1 MMDQSSAD
9 SSETTAGSSV
19 HALPEGRWF
28 WRRLYVF
35 SSTFALWALLRHAV
49 TRTPADRLP
58 QVTEGLIQLLALVL
72 VLYLIAPSAQQLIEM
87 LAAVRLRLPRRGA
100 S

>member
-1 MMDQSSAD
+1 MMDQSPTTC
-9 SSETTAGSSV
+9 SEASGGPGDR
-19 HALPEGRWF
+19 ALPEGRWF

-35 SSTFALWALLRHAV
+35 SSTFGLWSLLRHAV

-58 QVTEGLIQLLALVL
+58 QLAEGLIQLLALIL
-72 VLYLIAPSAQQLIEM
+72 VFYLIAPSAQQLIEM
-87 LAAVRLRLPRRGA
+87 LAALRLRLTHGRP